1 MQMNPH
7 RGCPVQLSVGCVRAR
22 FAKHIA
28 ILILV
33 DACASAVGFYLFGY
47 AFAWGDHA
55 NNADGSTSQNQFIG
69 SQYFALSGLPHTQ
82 YYLWVFQWS
91 VSFPPAAALRFKALT
106 PALSCPS
113 PCFVLRRYMPSM
125 AAYFPLVWFGT
136 PLLSCP

>member
-1 MQMNPH
+1 M
-7 RGCPVQLSVGCVRAR
+7 RLQLSIGCVRAR

-33 DACASAVGFYLFGY
+33 DACASAIGYYLFGY

-55 NNADGSTSQNQFIG
+55 SDDGTTTQNRFIG

-91 VSFPPAAALRFKALT
+91 VSSLPQL
-106 PALSCPS
+106 
-113 PCFVLRRYMPSM
+113 Y
-125 AAYFPLVWFGT
+125 
-136 PLLSCP
+136 